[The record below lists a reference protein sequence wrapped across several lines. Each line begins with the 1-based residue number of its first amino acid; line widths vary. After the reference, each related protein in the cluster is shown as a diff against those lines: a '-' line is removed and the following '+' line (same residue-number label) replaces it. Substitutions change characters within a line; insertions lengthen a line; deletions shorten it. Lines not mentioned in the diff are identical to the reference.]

1 MSELA
6 FRNER
11 NCAAIVHTEGGLPE
25 IVCLLRSGDAQ
36 MQEDATLII
45 NNCAAFCE
53 SVCPAIV
60 ACPGMLDSLKGLI
73 TSGST
78 GAKYVAVGAIN
89 CLSRC
94 AAAREVLLES
104 GVVETALV
112 PVLKNAG
119 EGDKHEAHLARA
131 TMAIAN
137 LSGLTR
143 EMFDDDSRRDFALG
157 TCVKILGHALK
168 GESWAGIHFAPYSVI
183 FPLHNLTC
191 RSNDADKLHLVQS
204 GIAVHLTEVIAQWKA
219 AVHHS
224 DKTMLLAIHMSRS
237 LCVSLESMR
246 TMRDNGILQAL
257 HGVTQGRRGETP
269 NMRLAAAG
277 LIDQLLE
284 VLKRARARERERE
297 RERERDPEHAPC
309 SCRRYR
315 PAVGGI

>member
-11 NCAAIVHTEGGLPE
+11 NCAAIVHTEGGLGE

-73 TSGST
+73 TWGST

-112 PVLKNAG
+112 PVLKNSRSPPG

-143 EMFDDDSRRDFALG
+143 EMFDDDSQRDFALG

-168 GESWAGIHFAPYSVI
+168 GESWAGDKFSKVLCIVTSHKEI
-183 FPLHNLTC
+183 CLG
-191 RSNDADKLHLVQS
+191 ADF
-204 GIAVHLTEVIAQWKA
+204 
-219 AVHHS
+219 
-224 DKTMLLAIHMSRS
+224 
-237 LCVSLESMR
+237 
-246 TMRDNGILQAL
+246 
-257 HGVTQGRRGETP
+257 
-269 NMRLAAAG
+269 
-277 LIDQLLE
+277 
-284 VLKRARARERERE
+284 
-297 RERERDPEHAPC
+297 
-309 SCRRYR
+309 
-315 PAVGGI
+315 